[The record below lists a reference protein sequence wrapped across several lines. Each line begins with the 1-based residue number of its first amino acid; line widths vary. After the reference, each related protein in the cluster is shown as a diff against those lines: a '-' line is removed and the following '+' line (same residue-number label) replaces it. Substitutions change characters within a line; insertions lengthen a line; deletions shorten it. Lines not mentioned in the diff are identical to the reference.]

1 MELIKKQVHYTQE
14 GKRTFDQ
21 FYLDE
26 DYNVPDAKEDVQQ
39 IIQGS
44 GTVKIEDIKLVENYI
59 RISGKLY
66 FQILYVTATGDPQP
80 AVLDGKI
87 PFEEM
92 VYTDG
97 GEMESYFIQNI
108 RVEFT
113 SSLVHSR
120 KLSIRAMVEMEI
132 GREKLEDEETTV
144 DIDSPVP
151 IIRK

>member
-66 FQILYVTATGDPQP
+66 FQILYGTASAARG
-80 AVLDGKI
+80 
-87 PFEEM
+87 
-92 VYTDG
+92 
-97 GEMESYFIQNI
+97 I
-108 RVEFT
+108 R
-113 SSLVHSR
+113 R
-120 KLSIRAMVEMEI
+120 QDSI
-132 GREKLEDEETTV
+132 
-144 DIDSPVP
+144 
-151 IIRK
+151 